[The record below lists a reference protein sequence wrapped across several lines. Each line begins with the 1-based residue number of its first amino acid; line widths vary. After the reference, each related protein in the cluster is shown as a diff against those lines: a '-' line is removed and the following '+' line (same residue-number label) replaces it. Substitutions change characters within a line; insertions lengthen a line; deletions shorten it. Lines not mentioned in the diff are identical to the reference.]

1 MSVATFFHGMQLQEQ
16 YQKLRR
22 ELAIWSRRR
31 SAKSPHWMHHTF
43 AIGVLRDNPNDAGL
57 NSRYP

>member
-1 MSVATFFHGMQLQEQ
+1 MQLQEQ